1 MGSWRETHAQ
11 AVLDV
16 SFHLGVEFSL
26 SVLPVVGHV
35 LYFRRKKKSCREI
48 GNGRMRMSEAGCRQ
62 SRDE

>member
-1 MGSWRETHAQ
+1 MRVGEWRETHAQ

-35 LYFRRKKKSCREI
+35 LCFNSGKRRK
-48 GNGRMRMSEAGCRQ
+48 NGRETENG
-62 SRDE
+62 